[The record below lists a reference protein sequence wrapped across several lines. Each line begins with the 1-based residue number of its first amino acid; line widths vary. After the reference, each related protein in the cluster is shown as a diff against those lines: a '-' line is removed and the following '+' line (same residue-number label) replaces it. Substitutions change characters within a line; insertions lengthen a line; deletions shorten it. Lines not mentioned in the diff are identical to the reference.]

1 LIAPAQAVK
10 AMTYKSFKGRGS
22 FSALSS
28 AAEEAQHLQAPS
40 GSAES
45 VPSDLGDH
53 GANAKPREVT
63 TLERRVLA
71 HERILQT
78 LISHLAEND
87 PDIFEQLNTRFGAA
101 YDLGAHEQDYVT
113 TSHYCEY
120 FLSNIQQQLSERH
133 MANARQALASMSQ
146 CTGRAAVVLDE
157 LAAEE
162 QALLQEERIEG
173 GGLAVSTTLRKTAY
187 FQILRSDHIMLTS
200 TQPRRRLAMAASCK
214 HRGGDS
220 WRVWIP
226 DKRRMFGSSSVFKGP

>member
-1 LIAPAQAVK
+1 
-10 AMTYKSFKGRGS
+10 
-22 FSALSS
+22 
-28 AAEEAQHLQAPS
+28 
-40 GSAES
+40 

-157 LAAEE
+157 PAAEE

-200 TQPRRRLAMAASCK
+200 TQSA
-214 HRGGDS
+214 GGDWQWQLHAS
-220 WRVWIP
+220 TGAVIAGGYGFRTRGECLGAVRFLKDRSGGAKIL
-226 DKRRMFGSSSVFKGP
+226 MG